1 VTSIVARP
9 AIGSTEWY
17 DALRARP
24 APAFRRAREAAYG
37 DGQFVGQDSFMT
49 ADQILA
55 LARAAGVTSGA
66 RVLDVC
72 CGIGGPGVYLAR
84 ELGCRIV
91 GVDLSR
97 EGVRRARD
105 AGRAGGLARRA
116 AFLVADAGR
125 LPLGPVFD
133 AALLLETM
141 LAIEDKARLMAEV
154 GRVLRPGG
162 RFGLTVEVGRPL
174 SPEERRRVPAGDAIW
189 LIGEADFVALARA
202 AGFRVRGREDQT
214 AAHAAVAGRLT
225 RAFADDGGAISAEV
239 GAAAGD
245 EIAAAHAQW
254 ARWLS
259 NGRVRKLALVLER
272 VD

>member
-1 VTSIVARP
+1 VTRIVERP

-17 DALRARP
+17 DALRAQP
-24 APAFRRAREAAYG
+24 TPTLRRAREAAYG

-91 GVDLSR
+91 GVDLSG
-97 EGVRRARD
+97 EGVRRARE
-105 AGRAGGLARRA
+105 AGQAGGLARRT

-141 LAIEDKARLMAEV
+141 LAIEDKARLMGEV

-162 RFGLTVEVGRPL
+162 RFGLTLEVGRPL
-174 SPEERRRVPAGDAIW
+174 SPEERRVPAGDAIW
-189 LIGEADFVALARA
+189 LIGEAEFVALARA
-202 AGFRVRGREDQT
+202 AGFRVRWLEDQT
-214 AAHAAVAGRLT
+214 AAHAAVAGRLAT
-225 RAFADDGGAISAEV
+225 AFGDDRGTISVEV
-239 GAAAGD
+239 GAAGD
-245 EIAAAHAQW
+245 EIAVAHARW
-254 ARWLS
+254 AHWLS

-272 VD
+272 VG